1 MIYFTTPNC
10 IDSCQDGYQTCG
22 YGDDERIEEWEK
34 SIMQNS
40 EAVPKQ
46 LKFNLP
52 APELPSTHQALVHP
66 LAPCPPNVDSP
77 PAPLYYHA
85 QPQVKKRKVSPEVP
99 EVPESEKKTRF
110 YTFLAHQGP
119 VQEVDEAIC
128 GLLRNELTNLKLFPG
143 LIDAKLEDIT
153 WYHTRDLDSLTV
165 AGMVTPGTAA
175 FLENMKAILFCVINS
190 SRHLKVKN
198 KVDVEDKDD
207 YEIKH
212 TIYPLQVYANF
223 LRNSLSPVFQ
233 KGKEPSESFT
243 TKVNNGGRTLIWL
256 VYLYGIEVLLFP
268 SHFHWSQLGNLS
280 QADTKEIVLYN
291 NGIRKPLSTLLFPF
305 QSAALSESKNK

>member
-1 MIYFTTPNC
+1 M
-10 IDSCQDGYQTCG
+10 
-22 YGDDERIEEWEK
+22 
-34 SIMQNS
+34 
-40 EAVPKQ
+40 
-46 LKFNLP
+46 
-52 APELPSTHQALVHP
+52 
-66 LAPCPPNVDSP
+66 DSP

-99 EVPESEKKTRF
+99 EVPESEKKTRCKYWICYCF
-110 YTFLAHQGP
+110 FLSVLIFSFPPLVYTFLAHQGP